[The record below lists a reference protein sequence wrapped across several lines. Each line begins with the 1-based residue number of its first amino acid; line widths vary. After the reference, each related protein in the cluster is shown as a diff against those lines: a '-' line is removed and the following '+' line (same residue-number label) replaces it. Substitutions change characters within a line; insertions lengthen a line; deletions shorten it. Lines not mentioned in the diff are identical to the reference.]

1 MQSATHYVCNLKVII
16 KRKMQNLSLEKNWQ
30 NGLRYLKY
38 LSFKYLKTRG
48 RYKLTDCQEERG
60 YSFSF
65 HHKPCGRNAFVHISI
80 IGKSKLK
87 WFCYL
92 TKFPEQLRCRARTW
106 TQDNMNIALIFQR
119 IFYNSAWTYILCSNC
134 LTEEKY
140 PILFSVFTH
149 YFLIYI
155 CLANSQD
162 LWPSFASYWPSWIQM
177 VFLWVLNKED
187 K

>member
-1 MQSATHYVCNLKVII
+1 MQSATHHACSLKVII

-30 NGLRYLKY
+30 NGFRYLKY

-48 RYKLTDCQEERG
+48 RYKLIACQEERG
-60 YSFSF
+60 DSFSF

-106 TQDNMNIALIFQR
+106 TQDNMSIALIFQR
-119 IFYNSAWTYILCSNC
+119 ILYNSAWTYILCYNC
-134 LTEEKY
+134 LTEEKISNFIQCLY
-140 PILFSVFTH
+140 SLFFDIHLPGKLTG
-149 YFLIYI
+149 FMTFI
-155 CLANSQD
+155 CLLLAK
-162 LWPSFASYWPSWIQM
+162 
-177 VFLWVLNKED
+177 LNPD
-187 K
+187 GFSALGTQQRR